1 LTVQAGRFTVRRL
14 DVKRA
19 VGAAVVILALVSGV
33 GVADA
38 KPTPAPKQPAG
49 VDWGK
54 GHFTAPDQ
62 LSTWL
67 TDRGV
72 RYDDWLQRHP
82 RGGYLIT
89 HAAAAVRPAAPRARA
104 NGLTGAAFLGIY
116 ALAAALL
123 LLAFTPSNLLLRV
136 IPIRHHP
143 RLATA
148 RTTFAAAGISLV
160 LGVIVAS
167 FV

>member
-1 LTVQAGRFTVRRL
+1 M
-14 DVKRA
+14 
-19 VGAAVVILALVSGV
+19 ILALVSGV
-33 GVADA
+33 GAAAA
-38 KPTPAPKQPAG
+38 KPTPAPKRPAG
-49 VDWGK
+49 IDWGN
-54 GHFTAPDQ
+54 GHFTDPEQ
-62 LSTWL
+62 LNTWL

-72 RYDDWLQRHP
+72 RYDEWLQRHP

-104 NGLTGAAFLGIY
+104 NGLTGAAFLAIY

-123 LLAFTPSNLLLRV
+123 LLAFTPSSVLLRV
-136 IPIRHHP
+136 IPIRHHS

-148 RTTFAAAGISLV
+148 RTTFVAAGISLV

-167 FV
+167 LV